1 MAKSKNKHSKG
12 QQASGEAKKRKMQNF
27 QRVSIS
33 SHPGT
38 SSRANDPSGKKRKL
52 ADTTTESPQQ
62 AWKNKKSA
70 KNTHQQELHQ
80 RPVIPYHKK
89 DRILLIGEGDFSFA
103 RSLYEHHRCKD
114 VFATCYDSE
123 EVLLSK
129 YHGHAE
135 ENINR
140 FLDTHEDDQENEA
153 DVNENEDE
161 DDESQEK
168 RSQTKPSTRRVLY
181 SVDARKLG
189 SNTGGG
195 KDIRKGIPLK
205 RRKSQPYHR
214 NRQLEQ
220 NHVDD
225 GGPWDVISFNFPH
238 VGGLSTDVNR
248 QVRANQELLVAFFK
262 ACVPLLSKMP
272 RKEDDHNNT
281 DDDYDYYSED
291 ETSES
296 ESEEEDDDENQD
308 KIRTIP
314 RQSGQ
319 IIVTL
324 FEGEPYTLWNI
335 KDLAR
340 HAGLVVVTS
349 FRFPWK
355 SYPGYSHA
363 RTLGI
368 VESRGG
374 KGGDEETETK
384 RGGWKGEDR
393 EARSYV
399 FEVKGQA
406 SGLQRRQ
413 GQKGQQGQQKKNQD
427 GGKANKKRG
436 RGDDSSDED

>member
-1 MAKSKNKHSKG
+1 M
-12 QQASGEAKKRKMQNF
+12 QQF
-27 QRVSIS
+27 QRVSMS
-33 SHPGT
+33 SQAGT
-38 SSRANDPSGKKRKL
+38 SSRANDPAGKKRKL
-52 ADTTTESPQQ
+52 TDTTAPLTSQQQQQ

-70 KNTHQQELHQ
+70 KNTHQQEIHQ
-80 RPVIPYHKK
+80 RPTIPYHRK
-89 DRILLIGEGDFSFA
+89 DRILLIGEGELICSYA
-103 RSLYEHHRCKD
+103 CH
-114 VFATCYDSE
+114 TMT
-123 EVLLSK
+123 LLSK

-135 ENINR
+135 ENIKH
-140 FLDTHEDDQENEA
+140 FLDEPEDQDNAENATEKDEYEDDTTTKKA
-153 DVNENEDE
+153 
-161 DDESQEK
+161 
-168 RSQTKPSTRRVLY
+168 QTKSPTRKVLY

-195 KDIRKGIPLK
+195 KDIRKGIHPK
-205 RRKSQPYHR
+205 QTKKSQPYHR
-214 NRQLEQ
+214 NGGQQPER
-220 NHVDD
+220 NHEDD
-225 GGPWDVISFNFPH
+225 GGPWDIISFNFPH

-262 ACVPLLSKMP
+262 ACVPLLSKTP
-272 RKEDDHNNT
+272 RKEDDQNG
-281 DDDYDYYSED
+281 DDDYDDYSFES
-291 ETSES
+291 ETPES
-296 ESEEEDDDENQD
+296 ESEEEEDDQD

-349 FRFPWK
+349 FKFPWK

-368 VESRGG
+368 VESRNNRDA
-374 KGGDEETETK
+374 DEDAESK

-399 FEVKGQA
+399 FEVKGEE
-406 SGLQRRQ
+406 S
-413 GQKGQQGQQKKNQD
+413 GQQRTLGQQKKNNQD
-427 GGKANKKRG
+427 GGKGNRKRE
-436 RGDDSSDED
+436 RDDDSSDED

>member
-1 MAKSKNKHSKG
+1 MAKSKKKRSRG
-12 QQASGEAKKRKMQNF
+12 QQQTLGDSKKRKMQHF

-33 SHPGT
+33 SQTGN
-38 SSRANDPSGKKRKL
+38 SSRATDSQKKRKL
-52 ADTTTESPQQ
+52 ADSTIASNQQQQQ
-62 AWKNKKSA
+62 AWKNKKSE

-80 RPVIPYHKK
+80 RPVIPYDRK
-89 DRILLIGEGDFSFA
+89 DRILLMGEGDFSFA
-103 RSLYEHHRCKD
+103 RSLYEHHRCKN

-123 EVLLSK
+123 GTLLSK

-135 ENINR
+135 ENIKH
-140 FLDTHEDDQENEA
+140 FLDQKDIEDVKRDANGAQGKVTEDDTY
-153 DVNENEDE
+153 
-161 DDESQEK
+161 
-168 RSQTKPSTRRVLY
+168 TKNPEPNSPTRKVLY

-189 SNTGGG
+189 TNAGGG
-195 KDIRKGIPLK
+195 KDIRKGIPHARNKK
-205 RRKSQPYHR
+205 RKRQSFHR
-214 NRQLEQ
+214 NGPQPET
-220 NHVDD
+220 NSEDD
-225 GGPWDVISFNFPH
+225 GGPWDIISFNFPH

-262 ACVPLLSKMP
+262 ACVPLLS
-272 RKEDDHNNT
+272 RTAREDRDNT
-281 DDDYDYYSED
+281 DDDDHYDDDSFES

-296 ESEEEDDDENQD
+296 ESEED
-308 KIRTIP
+308 KNIRTIP

-340 HAGLVVVTS
+340 HAGLVVATS
-349 FRFPWK
+349 FKFPWK

-368 VESRGG
+368 VESRSSEAANS
-374 KGGDEETETK
+374 EETER

-399 FEVKGQA
+399 FEVKTEY
-406 SGLQRRQ
+406 SQRRRP
-413 GQKGQQGQQKKNQD
+413 GQQEMKDSRD
-427 GGKANKKRG
+427 GGKGNKKRRG
-436 RGDDSSDED
+436 RGDESSDED